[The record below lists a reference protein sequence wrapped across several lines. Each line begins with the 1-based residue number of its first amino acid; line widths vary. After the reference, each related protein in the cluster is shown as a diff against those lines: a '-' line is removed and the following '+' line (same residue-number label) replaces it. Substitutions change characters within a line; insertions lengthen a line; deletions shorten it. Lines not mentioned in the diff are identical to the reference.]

1 MTTTN
6 IDPAAL
12 RVLSAQARTVAG
24 YHRDW
29 HRAQAACQAD
39 GAPPRDNAAAAQ
51 AFAHH
56 CAGRKVLGDG
66 VSAALAGVDLSA
78 RRAAFMARATE
89 LLMEAATPQAPSP
102 STPGTDYAGGA
113 PMTAI
118 NIDPAALRVLRAQA
132 RTVAGYHRD
141 WRRAQAACAADGAPL
156 GESGGAAQAF
166 AHHSAGR
173 KVLGDGVSAAL
184 AGVDLGA
191 RRAAFMAWATEQL
204 LTEAAT
210 TPQAPSPSTP
220 GTDSA
225 GRAPMTTI
233 NIDPAAVRVLRAQ
246 ARTVAGYHRGWRRA
260 QAACA
265 ADGAP
270 LRENAAAAQAFAHHC
285 AGRKV
290 LGDGVSAALVGVD
303 LGARRA
309 HECAGEAF
317 MAQVAA
323 LAQQLLRETAATLPA
338 PQPYRSLC
346 CWCGRARTAHVPAPV
361 AREGDDPPLRP
372 GDPARLWHD
381 RCWSDRLAERD
392 PTAAR
397 TSSGS

>member
-12 RVLSAQARTVAG
+12 RVLRAQARTVAE
-24 YHRDW
+24 YHRHW
-29 HRAQAACQAD
+29 RRAQAACQAD

-66 VSAALAGVDLSA
+66 VSAALAGVD
-78 RRAAFMARATE
+78 
-89 LLMEAATPQAPSP
+89 P
-102 STPGTDYAGGA
+102 
-113 PMTAI
+113 
-118 NIDPAALRVLRAQA
+118 
-132 RTVAGYHRD
+132 
-141 WRRAQAACAADGAPL
+141 
-156 GESGGAAQAF
+156 
-166 AHHSAGR
+166 
-173 KVLGDGVSAAL
+173 
-184 AGVDLGA
+184 GA
-191 RRAAFMAWATEQL
+191 RRAAFVARATEQL

-220 GTDSA
+220 GTDYA

-246 ARTVAGYHRGWRRA
+246 ARTVAEYHRDWRRA

-270 LRENAAAAQAFAHHC
+270 LGDNAAAAQAFAHHC

-290 LGDGVSAALVGVD
+290 LGDGVSAALAGVD

-309 HECAGEAF
+309 HEPAGEAF
-317 MAQVAA
+317 MAHVAA
-323 LAQQLLRETAATLPA
+323 LAQQLLKETAATLPA

-346 CWCGRARTAHVPAPV
+346 CWCGRGRTAHAPTPV
-361 AREGDDPPLRP
+361 ARDGDDPPLRP

-381 RCWSDRLAERD
+381 RCWSDRLTERN
-392 PTAAR
+392 PTSAR
-397 TSSGS
+397 TSSAS